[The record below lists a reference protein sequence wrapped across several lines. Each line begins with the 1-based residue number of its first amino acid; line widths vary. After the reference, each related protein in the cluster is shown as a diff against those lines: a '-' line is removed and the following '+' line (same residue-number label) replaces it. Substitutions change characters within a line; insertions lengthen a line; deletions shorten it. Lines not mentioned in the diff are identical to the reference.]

1 MISDYISLF
10 KLRIAALLVFVAVVS
25 AITAGEG
32 NIALGSIAILV
43 VAGAVS
49 CMGSACLN
57 NYFDRDIDKLMDR
70 NRHRPL
76 PAGKIKPANA
86 LYLGLFLIPLGVLIA
101 SRLNYLTAL
110 FVLLGAVT
118 YIVVYTI
125 WLKRCSSWN
134 IVIGG
139 FAGSC
144 ASLAGW
150 TAIQPVLSATPV
162 ILATVLFLWTPSHF
176 WNFAM
181 VHNSSYGKAG
191 IPMLPLLIRGSRISK
206 YILLNTTLLV
216 IASLMLYFSGALGIT
231 YLAMA
236 SLTGSYFIW
245 ENIQLCKNPVKE
257 VAWKNYKLSGIYLLI
272 LLLAI
277 LIDVI

>member
-70 NRHRPL
+70 NRYRPL
-76 PAGKIKPANA
+76 PAGKIKPVNV
-86 LYLGLFLIPLGVLIA
+86 LYLGLFLILLGVLIA
-101 SRLNYLTAL
+101 LKLNYLTAL
-110 FVLLGAVT
+110 FVFLGAFT
-118 YIVVYTI
+118 YIMVYTL
-125 WLKRCSSWN
+125 WLKRRSPWN
-134 IVIGG
+134 IVVGG

-150 TAIQPVLSATPV
+150 AAIQPVLSATP
-162 ILATVLFLWTPSHF
+162 ILLALVLFLWTPSHF

-181 VHNSSYGKAG
+181 VHNTSYEKAR
-191 IPMLPLLIRGSRISK
+191 IPMLPLIIRESRASK

-216 IASLMLYFSGALGIT
+216 IASLMLYFSGGLGIT

-236 SLTGSYFIW
+236 SLTGCYFIW
-245 ENIQLCKNPVKE
+245 ENIQLCRNPVKE

-272 LLLAI
+272 LFLAI